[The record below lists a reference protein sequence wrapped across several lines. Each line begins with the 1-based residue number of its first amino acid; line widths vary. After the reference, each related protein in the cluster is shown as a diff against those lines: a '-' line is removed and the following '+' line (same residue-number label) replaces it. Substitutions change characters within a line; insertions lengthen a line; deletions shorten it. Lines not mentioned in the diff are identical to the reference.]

1 MRRTLLS
8 LIFLLLALG
17 AEARER
23 YDTSYI
29 RRPEKN
35 WLIRTRTEVGT
46 EFLRTTAVCGSDIYK
61 LDLDADVKIR
71 QHFGFGW
78 KNLILGFGINFSGK
92 KIGWDLALRMLGNRF
107 GTEIMLY
114 RIRASTGNLDV
125 NGTVFPIEHGYL
137 QETAL
142 KVRNYYA
149 FNGKRFS
156 MPAVLTQG
164 FRQYKSAGSG
174 LLTMAFSSMWLTRG
188 KGISEAAMP
197 LERQTSSFFGMGGGY
212 GYNWVPTKHWLI
224 HFSLIENVGVPWEDT
239 KIKGVKHKAPLTYAG
254 FLTTGRAA
262 VFFYPGTWY
271 FGLSAMGEHFISP
284 DIKRTEKTSS
294 LDVRGQLSI
303 GVRF

>member
-1 MRRTLLS
+1 MQRTVLS
-8 LIFLLLALG
+8 LLFLLLFLG

-23 YDTSYI
+23 CDTSYI

-46 EFLRTTAVCGSDIYK
+46 EYLRTTAVCGKDIYK
-61 LDLDADVKIR
+61 LTLDADVKIR

-92 KIGWDLALRMLGNRF
+92 KVGWDLALRMLGNRF
-107 GTEIMLY
+107 GTEISLSG
-114 RIRASTGNLDV
+114 IQASTGSFDV
-125 NGTVFPIEHGYL
+125 NGTVSPIKYGYL
-137 QETAL
+137 KETELRA
-142 KVRNYYA
+142 RSYYA

-156 MPAVLTQG
+156 LPAVLTQG

-174 LLTMAFSSMWLTRG
+174 LLTMAFTALWLTRG
-188 KGISEAAMP
+188 KGIVEAAMP
-197 LERQTSSFFGMGGGY
+197 FERQSVNFIGMGGGY

-224 HFSLIENVGVPWEDT
+224 HFSLIENIGVPWEDT
-239 KIKGVKHKAPLTYAG
+239 KISGVKYKAPLTSAG

-262 VFFYPGTWY
+262 VFYYPGTWY
-271 FGLSAMGEHFISP
+271 FGLSATGEHYISP
-284 DIKRTEKTSS
+284 DIARTDKAGT
-294 LDVRGQLSI
+294 LDLRGQLSI